1 MCNSLQFVKVLVDT
15 HIMNTPGFGAVLF
28 KACEELGVTC
38 VTEQLVIPYSVMWKR
53 EVTECSM
60 SSEIQ
65 VCNFWV
71 GVGCHLSHRAA
82 GHTLHSYVEER
93 GHRVQYVI

>member
-1 MCNSLQFVKVLVDT
+1 MLVDT

-38 VTEQLVIPYSVMWKR
+38 VTEQLVIPYTIMWKR

-60 SSEIQ
+60 SSETQ
-65 VCNFWV
+65 VRHELWMRWIEDFQF
-71 GVGCHLSHRAA
+71 
-82 GHTLHSYVEER
+82 YVLFNSIS
-93 GHRVQYVI
+93 VISG